1 MGETL
6 VALSCRQLFLIWCV
20 STPHDRMSTPPSA
33 DALPAALV
41 DRDQWVCWRTQE
53 RDGKPTKVP
62 IIPGTTQ
69 FASTTAPTTWTG
81 FSEAREAATTTPV
94 DGVGFVFTAEDP
106 LVGIDLDDCRDPAAD
121 TPTAWAAELLDTLD
135 SYSEVSPTGTGYHV
149 IVRGERP
156 EGRNRAGDL
165 EVYDRSRFFTV
176 TGAHVSAT
184 PESVTARSDALAT
197 VVAEELS
204 PADADSS
211 TAASGSDAATQATAT
226 ESPSSDAA
234 VPLSDDELLERA
246 KHAANGEKF
255 SRLWSG
261 STSGY
266 ESHSEADLAL
276 CRMLAFWTGGDETR
290 VDRLFR
296 RSDLY
301 RDKWDAVHYADG
313 STYGEKTVER
323 AVRATDETYTP
334 PEATESPPE
343 TDATAGTSSGTSQP
357 DTADPASA
365 STETPDPPVET
376 VDAAPP
382 ADDLT
387 ELPLTHPDRA
397 QARRDRIAE
406 LTDRIEEL
414 LEENERLRE
423 ELETER
429 QRRRQL
435 EPADEESASGWWPFA
450 NE

>member
-1 MGETL
+1 
-6 VALSCRQLFLIWCV
+6 
-20 STPHDRMSTPPSA
+20 MSTPPSA

-69 FASTTAPTTWTG
+69 FASTTSPETWTA

-106 LVGIDLDDCRDPAAD
+106 LVGIDLDDCRDPDAD

-135 SYSEVSPTGTGYHV
+135 SYSEVSPSGTGYHV

-156 EGRNRAGDL
+156 EGRNRAGNL

-176 TGAHVSAT
+176 TGAHVPAT

-204 PADADSS
+204 SDDTDSA
-211 TAASGSDAATQATAT
+211 TAASTSDAATQATAT

-234 VPLSDDELLERA
+234 VPVPDEELLERA
-246 KHAANGEKF
+246 QNAANGDKF
-255 SRLWSG
+255 ARLWSG

-276 CRMLAFWTGGDETR
+276 CRMLAFWTGGDATR

-296 RSDLY
+296 RSDLH

-334 PEATESPPE
+334 PEATDTSS
-343 TDATAGTSSGTSQP
+343 DANATAGTAADSSQS
-357 DTADPASA
+357 DTTDPASA
-365 STETPDPPVET
+365 PTETPDTP
-376 VDAAPP
+376 VDAVDAVPP

-387 ELPLTHPDRA
+387 ELPPTHPDRA
-397 QARRDRIAE
+397 RARHDRIVT
-406 LTDRIEEL
+406 LSNRIEEL
-414 LEENERLRE
+414 IAENERLRA

-429 QRRRQL
+429 QRRREL
-435 EPADEESASGWWPFA
+435 ESTAEESASGWWPFG

>member
-1 MGETL
+1 
-6 VALSCRQLFLIWCV
+6 
-20 STPHDRMSTPPSA
+20 MSTPPSA

-41 DRDQWVCWRTQE
+41 DRDQWVCWRTQD

-69 FASTTAPTTWTG
+69 FASTTSPATWTE
-81 FSEAREAATTTPV
+81 FSTAREAVTTTPV
-94 DGVGFVFTAEDP
+94 DGFGFVFTAEDP
-106 LVGIDLDDCRDPAAD
+106 LVGVDLDDCRDPD
-121 TPTAWAAELLDTLD
+121 TNTPTAWAAEILDTLD
-135 SYSEVSPTGTGYHV
+135 SYSEVSPSGTGYHV

-176 TGAHVSAT
+176 TGDHVPAT
-184 PESVTARSDALAT
+184 PESVTAREDALAT
-197 VVAEELS
+197 VVAAELR
-204 PADADSS
+204 PDDAGTS
-211 TAASGSDAATQATAT
+211 TTAPTSDAATTSTST
-226 ESPSSDAA
+226 ESPASDAA
-234 VPLSDDELLERA
+234 VPVPDDELLERA
-246 KHAANGEKF
+246 ENAANGEKF
-255 SRLWSG
+255 ARLWNG

-276 CRMLAFWTGGDETR
+276 CRMLAFWTGGDSAR

-334 PEATESPPE
+334 PEATDPPA
-343 TDATAGTSSGTSQP
+343 DATATAGSSDGSSQA
-357 DTADPASA
+357 DTTDPESA
-365 STETPDPPVET
+365 PAGTPDSPTGT
-376 VDAAPP
+376 VDAVPP
-382 ADDLT
+382 TADLR
-387 ELPLTHPDRA
+387 ELPPTHPDRA
-397 QARRDRIAE
+397 QARRDHIAE
-406 LTDRIEEL
+406 LTDCVEEL
-414 LEENERLRE
+414 LEENERLRA

-435 EPADEESASGWWPFA
+435 ERTDEAASSGWWPFA

>member
-1 MGETL
+1 
-6 VALSCRQLFLIWCV
+6 
-20 STPHDRMSTPPSA
+20 MSPPPTA
-33 DALPAALV
+33 EALPTALV
-41 DRDQWVCWRTQE
+41 DREQWVCWRTHE

-69 FASTTAPTTWTG
+69 FASTTDPDSWTS
-81 FSEAREAATTTPV
+81 FLQARQAAASTPV
-94 DGVGFVFTAEDP
+94 AGLGFVFTADDP
-106 LVGIDLDDCRDPAAD
+106 LVGIDLDDCRDPDAD

-135 SYSEVSPTGTGYHV
+135 SYSEVSPSGTGYHV

-156 EGRNRAGDL
+156 EGRNRAGNF

-184 PESVTARSDALAT
+184 PETVTARSDALAT

-204 PADADSS
+204 PND
-211 TAASGSDAATQATAT
+211 TAPASDNPDSDAAAKSTAT
-226 ESPSSDAA
+226 ESASTDAA
-234 VPLSDDELLERA
+234 VPVSDDELLERA
-246 KHAANGEKF
+246 QHAANGDKF
-255 SRLWSG
+255 ARLWHG
-261 STSGY
+261 STRGY

-276 CRMLAFWTGGDETR
+276 CRMLAFWTGGDASR

-334 PEATESPPE
+334 PEATESPAE
-343 TDATAGTSSGTSQP
+343 TNATAGTSGGASQP
-357 DTADPASA
+357 DTTDPASA
-365 STETPDPPVET
+365 PTETPDPPVDA
-376 VDAAPP
+376 VDATPP

-387 ELPLTHPDRA
+387 ELPSTHPDRA
-397 QARRDRIAE
+397 QARHDRIVE
-406 LTDRIEEL
+406 LSDRIEEL
-414 LEENERLRE
+414 VEENERLRA

-429 QRRRQL
+429 QRRREL
-435 EPADEESASGWWPFA
+435 EPTDDESASGWWPFG

>member
-1 MGETL
+1 
-6 VALSCRQLFLIWCV
+6 
-20 STPHDRMSTPPSA
+20 MSTPPSA

-69 FASTTAPTTWTG
+69 FASTTSPGTWTA

-106 LVGIDLDDCRDPAAD
+106 LVGIDLDDCRDPDAD

-135 SYSEVSPTGTGYHV
+135 SYSEVSPSGTGYHV

-156 EGRNRAGDL
+156 EGRNRAGNL

-176 TGAHVSAT
+176 TGAHVPAT
-184 PESVTARSDALAT
+184 PESVTARSHALAT

-204 PADADSS
+204 SDDTDSA
-211 TAASGSDAATQATAT
+211 TAASASDAATQATAT

-234 VPLSDDELLERA
+234 VPVPDEELLERA
-246 KHAANGEKF
+246 QNAANGDKF
-255 SRLWSG
+255 ARLWSG

-276 CRMLAFWTGGDETR
+276 CRMLAFWTGGDATR

-296 RSDLY
+296 RSDLH

-334 PEATESPPE
+334 PEATDTPPDP
-343 TDATAGTSSGTSQP
+343 DATAGTAADSSQS
-357 DTADPASA
+357 DTTDPASA
-365 STETPDPPVET
+365 PTETPDPPVDA
-376 VDAAPP
+376 VDAVPP

-387 ELPLTHPDRA
+387 ELPPTHPDRA
-397 QARRDRIAE
+397 RARHDRIVA
-406 LTDRIEEL
+406 LSNRIEEL
-414 LEENERLRE
+414 IAENERLRA

-429 QRRRQL
+429 QRRREL
-435 EPADEESASGWWPFA
+435 ESTAEESASGWWPFG